1 MLLWQLPGP
10 LPEPLLLSAV
20 LSAQRLMTIP
30 YVGPITSLALA
41 NVMADPAL
49 FKNGRQFA
57 DYCGETPYHTGS
69 GGKVTILGIARK
81 GNPVLK
87 RSLYEGASG
96 LYNRVKTGIESKTC
110 HYYQSDWILNLVRRK
125 PRKVAICAIANK
137 MCRIAW
143 AVAATENGRYD
154 RTKTSLV
161 SVLEI
166 TPLGDHLRR
175 NLVTPFST
183 QS

>member
-1 MLLWQLPGP
+1 
-10 LPEPLLLSAV
+10 
-20 LSAQRLMTIP
+20 MTIP
-30 YVGPITSLALA
+30 HVGPITSLAFV
-41 NVMADPAL
+41 NVMAEPTL

-69 GGKVTILGIARK
+69 GGKIIVLGVNRK
-81 GNPVLK
+81 GNSVLK
-87 RSLYEGASG
+87 RSLYEAASG

-110 HYYQSDWILNLVRRK
+110 HYYQSDWILNLVRSK

-161 SVLEI
+161 SVLMKSPEQI
-166 TPLGDHLRR
+166 E
-175 NLVTPFST
+175 
-183 QS
+183 QQKAAKAQAKAQAAAKAA